1 MFNIQKNSKKAIDTL
16 EGLTKSLIKRYES
29 KNDVDSVSTNIAKL
43 DMELKNKDNKLDE
56 NSNIDT
62 IQNGIINDK
71 KEESK
76 DYLISPQKL
85 YSIINQKSTTFF
97 ILDTRSSAV
106 RFNLLSIFFSQ
117 ILSLIQDYQNSQINL
132 ANSLNVPEGFLV
144 PGTTAATVRKNLK
157 VESRSQWDRR
167 MNMVI
172 LSLIS

>member
-43 DMELKNKDNKLDE
+43 DMELKNKENKLDE
-56 NSNIDT
+56 NSNFDT

-71 KEESK
+71 KEEPK
-76 DYLISPQKL
+76 DYLISHQKL

-167 MNMVI
+167 KNMVI
-172 LSLIS
+172 LSLML